1 MTILPPNIP
10 RIDDRW
16 EGGDAQNSGKWGG
29 GTLILAPGERTAKAP
44 HEGHLSRSRQG
55 CARREKPSPSLHVLR
70 PHRLSQRGLTPH
82 LAARDEG
89 LTSTLSQ
96 KHMVRQQ
103 ELQNRASL
111 LQAYEDREIVYIASH
126 GLP

>member
-29 GTLILAPGERTAKAP
+29 GTLILVPGGRTAKAS
-44 HEGHLSRSRQG
+44 HNVHLSRSRQG
-55 CARREKPSPSLHVLR
+55 CACREIPSPSLHVLR
-70 PHRLSQRGLTPH
+70 PHSLSQRGLTPH

-96 KHMVRQQ
+96 KHMVWQQ
-103 ELQNRASL
+103 ELQNQVSL
-111 LQAYEDREIVYIASH
+111 LQAYEDRELVCIASH